1 MTILVDVIHGRLV
14 RPDVRALQ
22 PRSPPPFAIGAVEV
36 LGIEGPTVPA
46 RAPSSPTLEL
56 LAPAGDRA
64 CLVAALEA
72 GADAVYLGLTA
83 LNARRYARNF
93 SEPELEE
100 ACELAHGLG
109 RRVHLTLN
117 IDLAQS
123 ELGRAAE
130 ILEIASRLK
139 VDAVLVRDLALL
151 ALRPHFP
158 ELEYHLSTQAC
169 ATGAADVAAARE
181 LGFRRVVLAREMT
194 LAEIAAA
201 AGVRGIETEVFA
213 HGALCL
219 AVSGR
224 CLLSSWVGGRSGN
237 RGQCT
242 SPCRVPW
249 TLDGRPAGTPLS
261 PLDLSLAARVGE
273 LRAAGVRA
281 LKIEGRMK
289 NPSWVRSAVKLL
301 RKGIDGSAS
310 PEQIA
315 VEAARRPAGARPLT
329 SAYLDGR
336 RTEILEVRTSLG
348 RAAEEETA
356 PAPRP
361 IVRASAA
368 ALLEQIDARARAQQQ
383 REPDRV
389 RLAHEQAGDFLA
401 RVQPRSGA
409 IVEGL
414 EPDGLARLVKAHPSA
429 QVLVALPS
437 VFFESERG
445 SVEALV
451 AASRSLGLAVEVNS
465 WGGWRLATAAGA
477 RMIAGPGMGILN
489 ALAARELARLGFEEA
504 TVSIEVDAPK
514 LEALLCR
521 APLPCSVVVFG
532 RPALVVT
539 RAALPAA
546 VADAELE
553 DRRAARMKARRSS
566 ELWELR
572 PVRPF
577 ELRGVQ
583 LPAAVAHAVADLVA
597 SPDPIA
603 EWNEPTAGAFVF
615 NLDRTLS

>member
-1 MTILVDVIHGRLV
+1 VQATT
-14 RPDVRALQ
+14 
-22 PRSPPPFAIGAVEV
+22 SPY
-36 LGIEGPTVPA
+36 PA
-46 RAPSSPTLEL
+46 PNPSPSLEL

-93 SEPELEE
+93 SELELAE

-117 IDLAQS
+117 IDLAQN

-130 ILEIASRLK
+130 ILETASRLE
-139 VDAVLVRDLALL
+139 VDAVLVRDPALL

-169 ATGAADVAAARE
+169 AASAADVEAARD
-181 LGFRRVVLAREMT
+181 LGIRRVVLARELT
-194 LAEIAAA
+194 LSEIAAA
-201 AGVRGIETEVFA
+201 SQVQGIETEVFV

-249 TLDGRPAGTPLS
+249 TLDGRPGGTPLS
-261 PLDLSLAARVGE
+261 PYDLSLAARVGE

-289 NPSWVRSAVKLL
+289 NPSWVRSAVRLL
-301 RKGIDGSAS
+301 RKGIDGTAS

-315 VEAARRPAGARPLT
+315 AEADRRPAGARRVT

-336 RTEILEVRTSLG
+336 RAEVVELPRSVE
-348 RAAEEETA
+348 ADAQDA
-356 PAPRP
+356 PGEAHDSPCMTVRP
-361 IVRASAA
+361 AVV
-368 ALLEQIDARARAQQQ
+368 ALLNEVESSARPR
-383 REPDRV
+383 RFVEPDRV
-389 RLAHEQAGDFLA
+389 RLAQDQADDFLD
-401 RVQPRSGA
+401 RIQPSGGA

-414 EPDGLARLVKAHPSA
+414 DSDRLSRLVKFHPSA
-429 QVLVALPS
+429 RIIAALPS
-437 VFFESERG
+437 VFFEAERG

-451 AASRSLGLAVEVNS
+451 AAARSLDVPVEVNT
-465 WGGWRLATAAGA
+465 WGGWLLASASGA
-477 RMIAGPGMGILN
+477 RMIAGPGLGILN

-504 TVSIEVDAPK
+504 TVSIETDAAK
-514 LEALLCR
+514 LEALLDR
-521 APLPCSVVVFG
+521 TPLPCSVVVFG
-532 RPALVVT
+532 RPALVLT
-539 RAALPAA
+539 RAELPSA
-546 VADAELE
+546 VTGAELE
-553 DRRAARMKARRSS
+553 DRRAARMRARRSS

-577 ELRGVQ
+577 ELRGMH
-583 LPAAVAHAVADLVA
+583 LPSTASHTVADLVA

-603 EWNEPTAGAFVF
+603 EWETPAADAFGF
-615 NLDRTLS
+615 NFDRTLT